1 MLSKSFS
8 LLFYL
13 KKPKNYVQGNQPVYL
28 RITVDAARMELSMQ
42 RECEP
47 TRWNAHA
54 GRANGTKEDIK
65 SLNVYLDS
73 VQAKVYEAH
82 RSLLDKKE
90 PITVENMK
98 RKLGGVTERPRMLLE
113 IFRYHN
119 DQMQQLIQN
128 DEFAKGTWV
137 HFTTTCK
144 HLANFIQQ
152 KFHQKDR
159 SITEIDY
166 SFIADFE
173 LYLKTGICAHNTAMK
188 YLGDFRKIVLLC
200 LKKGWLQKDPFFGY
214 KLSRREVNREV
225 LTANELQAM
234 ADKQFASERVTLVRD
249 IFLFSCFTGLAYADV
264 AKLKRTEIT
273 IGIDGEKWVF
283 TKRTKTDSP
292 SHIPLLPMSLAILAK
307 YEDHPKCCNSGLL
320 LPVISNQKMNAYL
333 KEIAD
338 LCGIHK
344 PLTFHIARHTFA
356 TTVTLSN
363 GVPMETVS
371 KMLGH
376 KNLRTTQ
383 HYAKILDKKISE
395 DMQAL
400 RCKLSLKNKVS

>member
-28 RITVDAARMELSMQ
+28 RITVDAARMERSMQ

-119 DQMQQLIQN
+119 DQMQQLIRN
-128 DEFAKGTWV
+128 DEYAKGTWV

-152 KFHQKDR
+152 KFHQKDWL
-159 SITEIDY
+159 ITEIDY

-292 SHIPLLPMSLAILAK
+292 SRIPLLPMSLAILAK

>member
-1 MLSKSFS
+1 
-8 LLFYL
+8 L
-13 KKPKNYVQGNQPVYL
+13 KKPKNYVQGSQPVYL

-292 SHIPLLPMSLAILAK
+292 SRIPLLPMSLAILAK

>member
-292 SHIPLLPMSLAILAK
+292 SRIPLLPMSLAILAK
-307 YEDHPKCCNSGLL
+307 YEDHPRCCNSGLL

>member
-1 MLSKSFS
+1 
-8 LLFYL
+8 
-13 KKPKNYVQGNQPVYL
+13 
-28 RITVDAARMELSMQ
+28 
-42 RECEP
+42 
-47 TRWNAHA
+47 
-54 GRANGTKEDIK
+54 
-65 SLNVYLDS
+65 
-73 VQAKVYEAH
+73 
-82 RSLLDKKE
+82 
-90 PITVENMK
+90 
-98 RKLGGVTERPRMLLE
+98 MLLE

-119 DQMQQLIQN
+119 DQMKQLIQN
-128 DEFAKGTWV
+128 DEYAKGTWV

-144 HLANFIQQ
+144 HLENFIQQ

-159 SITEIDY
+159 SITDIDY

-200 LKKGWLQKDPFFGY
+200 LKKGWQQKDPFFGY
-214 KLSRREVNREV
+214 KLSRRVVNREV

-249 IFLFSCFTGLAYADV
+249 IFLFSCYTGLAYADV
-264 AKLKRTEIT
+264 AKLKRTEIS

-292 SHIPLLPMSLAILAK
+292 SRIPLLPMSLAILAK

-363 GVPMETVS
+363 GVPIETVS

-383 HYAKILDKKISE
+383 HYAKILDKKVSE
-395 DMQAL
+395 DMHAL
-400 RCKLSLKNKVS
+400 RSKLAMTKEL

>member
-13 KKPKNYVQGNQPVYL
+13 KKQKNYVHGKQPVYL
-28 RITVDAARMELSMQ
+28 RITIDTTRMELSMQ

-47 TRWNAHA
+47 SRWNSNA
-54 GRANGTKEDIK
+54 GRASGTKEDIK
-65 SLNVYLDS
+65 TLNVYLDS

-82 RSLLDKKE
+82 RCLLDKNE
-90 PITVENMK
+90 AITVENMK
-98 RKLGGVTERPRMLLE
+98 RELGGVTERPRMTLE

-119 DQMQQLIQN
+119 EQMQQLIQN
-128 DEFAKGTWV
+128 DEYAKGTWV

-144 HLANFIQQ
+144 HLENFIQL
-152 KFHQKDR
+152 KFYQKDR
-159 SITEIDY
+159 AITDIDY
-166 SFIADFE
+166 GFIADFE
-173 LYLKTGICAHNTAMK
+173 INLKSGICAHNTAMK

-214 KLSRREVNREV
+214 KLSRRVVNREV
-225 LTANELQAM
+225 LTANELQVM

-283 TKRTKTDSP
+283 TKRKKTDSP
-292 SHIPLLPMSLAILAK
+292 SRIPLLPMSLSILGK
-307 YEDHPKCCNSGLL
+307 CEDHPKCCNTGLL

-344 PLTFHIARHTFA
+344 VLTFHIARHTFA

-363 GVPMETVS
+363 GVPIETVS

-383 HYAKILDKKISE
+383 HYAKILDKKVSD
-395 DMQAL
+395 DMMLL
-400 RCKLSLKNKVS
+400 RNKLLVKLEID

>member
-1 MLSKSFS
+1 MLSRSFS

-13 KKPKNYVQGNQPVYL
+13 KKPKNYVQGGQPVYL
-28 RITVDAARMELSMQ
+28 RITVDATRMELSMQ

-90 PITVENMK
+90 LITVENMK

-119 DQMQQLIQN
+119 DQMKQLIQN
-128 DEFAKGTWV
+128 DEYAKGTWV

-144 HLANFIQQ
+144 HLENFLQQ
-152 KFHQKDR
+152 TFHQKDR

-200 LKKGWLQKDPFFGY
+200 LKKGWLQKDPFLGY
-214 KLSRREVNREV
+214 KLSRRQVNREV
-225 LTANELQAM
+225 LTATELQAM
-234 ADKQFASERVTLVRD
+234 ADKQFASERITLVRD

-264 AKLKRTEIT
+264 AKLKRTEIA

-292 SHIPLLPMSLAILAK
+292 SRIPLLPMSLAILDK

-363 GVPMETVS
+363 GVPIETVS

-383 HYAKILDKKISE
+383 HYAKILDKKVSE

-400 RCKLSLKNKVS
+400 RSKLTLKKEA

>member
-28 RITVDAARMELSMQ
+28 RITVDAARMERSMQ

-119 DQMQQLIQN
+119 DQMQQLIRN
-128 DEFAKGTWV
+128 DEYAKGTWV

-292 SHIPLLPMSLAILAK
+292 SRIPLLPMSLAILAK

>member
-13 KKPKNYVQGNQPVYL
+13 KKPKNYVQGGQPIYL
-28 RITVDAARMELSMQ
+28 RITIDAARMELSMQ

-82 RSLLDKKE
+82 RSLLDTKE

-98 RKLGGVTERPRMLLE
+98 RKLGGVTDRPRMLLE

-128 DEFAKGTWV
+128 DEYAKGTWV

-144 HLANFIQQ
+144 HLENFIQ
-152 KFHQKDR
+152 KMFHQKDR
-159 SITEIDY
+159 SITDIDY

-173 LYLKTGICAHNTAMK
+173 IYLKTGICAHNTAMK

-200 LKKGWLQKDPFFGY
+200 LKKAWLQKDPFFGY
-214 KLSRREVNREV
+214 KLSRRVVNREV

-292 SHIPLLPMSLAILAK
+292 SRIPLLPMSLAILAK

-356 TTVTLSN
+356 TTITLSN
-363 GVPMETVS
+363 GVPIETVS

-383 HYAKILDKKISE
+383 HYAKILDKKVSE
-395 DMQAL
+395 DMMLL
-400 RCKLSLKNKVS
+400 RNKLAMAK